1 MYKRFKRIFLVV
13 LDSVGIGQA
22 KDAFLFNDLEANT
35 LLHTLISTNGTLP
48 NLERMGLLDLIKKS
62 KDNLKRDSYHMKAS
76 CISAG
81 KDTLTGHLE
90 MMGIKTEKPLKTFT
104 ETGFPKE
111 LIKELE
117 DKTGRKVIGNISAS
131 GTAIIEQLGEEHI
144 KTGSIIVYTSAD
156 SVLQIAAHEE
166 VIPLQELYKICEIAR
181 EITLK
186 DEWKVGRIIAR
197 PFIGTPGN
205 FIRTSNRHD
214 YALDPPGKTI
224 LDELKETSLDVI
236 AIGKIS
242 DIFNN
247 RGITKSIKTK
257 DNLDGIEKIKNTMQE
272 DFTGLCFANLND
284 FDSKY
289 GHRRDPIGY
298 MKALKEVDD
307 NINSLKDNLNMDD
320 LLIIT
325 ADHGNDPTFKGTDH
339 TREMTPVLV
348 YNKNFK
354 TPSLLE
360 DLETFADIGSTIAE
374 NFNIK
379 IIMGKSFLEKLK

>member
-1 MYKRFKRIFLVV
+1 MYKKFKRIFLVV

-22 KDAFLFNDLEANT
+22 KDAFLFNDIDANT
-35 LLHTLISTNGTLP
+35 LLHTLTSTNGTLP
-48 NLERMGLLDLIKKS
+48 NLEKMGLLDLIKKK
-62 KDNLKRDSYHMKAS
+62 KDNLKRDSYHMKAN
-76 CISAG
+76 CVSAG

-90 MMGIKTEKPLKTFT
+90 MMGIETKKPLKTFT
-104 ETGFPKE
+104 ETGFPEE

-117 DKTGRKVIGNISAS
+117 IKTGRKVIGNISAS

-298 MKALKEVDD
+298 MKALKVVDD
-307 NINSLKDNLNMDD
+307 NINSLKDNLNIDD

-360 DLETFADIGSTIAE
+360 DLETFADIGSTIAD

>member
-1 MYKRFKRIFLVV
+1 M
-13 LDSVGIGQA
+13 GIGQA

-90 MMGIKTEKPLKTFT
+90 MMGIKTKKPLKTFT

-117 DKTGRKVIGNISAS
+117 VKTGRKVIGNISAS
-131 GTAIIEQLGEEHI
+131 GTAIIEQLGEEHM

>member
-90 MMGIKTEKPLKTFT
+90 MMGIKTKKPLKTFT

-224 LDELKETSLDVI
+224 LDELKETSLAVI

>member
-1 MYKRFKRIFLVV
+1 M
-13 LDSVGIGQA
+13 
-22 KDAFLFNDLEANT
+22 
-35 LLHTLISTNGTLP
+35 
-48 NLERMGLLDLIKKS
+48 
-62 KDNLKRDSYHMKAS
+62 
-76 CISAG
+76 
-81 KDTLTGHLE
+81 
-90 MMGIKTEKPLKTFT
+90 
-104 ETGFPKE
+104 
-111 LIKELE
+111 
-117 DKTGRKVIGNISAS
+117 
-131 GTAIIEQLGEEHI
+131 

-257 DNLDGIEKIKNTMQE
+257 DNLDGIEKNK
-272 DFTGLCFANLND
+272 
-284 FDSKY
+284 KY
-289 GHRRDPIGY
+289 YARRFY
-298 MKALKEVDD
+298 W
-307 NINSLKDNLNMDD
+307 
-320 LLIIT
+320 
-325 ADHGNDPTFKGTDH
+325 
-339 TREMTPVLV
+339 
-348 YNKNFK
+348 
-354 TPSLLE
+354 SLLC
-360 DLETFADIGSTIAE
+360 
-374 NFNIK
+374 
-379 IIMGKSFLEKLK
+379 

>member
-90 MMGIKTEKPLKTFT
+90 MMGIKTKKPLKTFT

>member
-1 MYKRFKRIFLVV
+1 MYKKFKRIFLVV

-90 MMGIKTEKPLKTFT
+90 MMGIKTKKPLKTFT

-360 DLETFADIGSTIAE
+360 DLETFADIGSTIAD

>member
-48 NLERMGLLDLIKKS
+48 NLERMGLLDLIKKK

-247 RGITKSIKTK
+247 CGITKAIKTK
-257 DNLDGIEKIKNTMQE
+257 DNLDGIEKIKN
-272 DFTGLCFANLND
+272 NK
-284 FDSKY
+284 KY
-289 GHRRDPIGY
+289 YARRFY
-298 MKALKEVDD
+298 W
-307 NINSLKDNLNMDD
+307 
-320 LLIIT
+320 
-325 ADHGNDPTFKGTDH
+325 
-339 TREMTPVLV
+339 
-348 YNKNFK
+348 
-354 TPSLLE
+354 SLLC
-360 DLETFADIGSTIAE
+360 
-374 NFNIK
+374 
-379 IIMGKSFLEKLK
+379 

>member
-1 MYKRFKRIFLVV
+1 MYKKFKRIFLVV

-22 KDAFLFNDLEANT
+22 KDAFLFNDIDANT
-35 LLHTLISTNGTLP
+35 LLHTLTSTNGKLP
-48 NLERMGLLDLIKKS
+48 NLEKMGLLDLIKKK
-62 KDNLKRDSYHMKAS
+62 KDNLKRDSYHMKAN
-76 CISAG
+76 CVSAG

-90 MMGIKTEKPLKTFT
+90 MMGIETKKPLKTFT
-104 ETGFPKE
+104 ETGFPEE

-117 DKTGRKVIGNISAS
+117 IKTGRKVIGNISAS
-131 GTAIIEQLGEEHI
+131 GTAIIEQLGEEHM

-214 YALDPPGKTI
+214 YALDPPRKTI
-224 LDELKETSLDVI
+224 LDELKENLLDVI

-247 RGITKSIKTK
+247 CGITKAIKTK

-298 MKALKEVDD
+298 MKALKVVDD
-307 NINSLKDNLNMDD
+307 NINSLKDNLNIDD

-360 DLETFADIGSTIAE
+360 DLETFADIGSTIAD

>member
-131 GTAIIEQLGEEHI
+131 GTAIIEQLGEEHM

-298 MKALKEVDD
+298 MRALKEVDD

>member
-224 LDELKETSLDVI
+224 LDELKETSLAVI

>member
-247 RGITKSIKTK
+247 RGIIKSIKTK

-298 MKALKEVDD
+298 MRALKEVDD
-307 NINSLKDNLNMDD
+307 NINYLKDNLNMDD

>member
-90 MMGIKTEKPLKTFT
+90 MMGIKTKKPLKTFT

-117 DKTGRKVIGNISAS
+117 VKTGRKVIGNISAS
-131 GTAIIEQLGEEHI
+131 GTAIIEQLGEEHM

-224 LDELKETSLDVI
+224 LDELKETSLAVI

-354 TPSLLE
+354 TPSHLE

>member
-1 MYKRFKRIFLVV
+1 MYKKFKRIFLVV

-298 MKALKEVDD
+298 MKALKVVDD
-307 NINSLKDNLNMDD
+307 NINSLKDNLNIDD

-360 DLETFADIGSTIAE
+360 DLETFADIGSTIAD